1 MSEMDMLF
9 KRHNLRKTKLR
20 KAVFDILKEANMGLS
35 HQEIS
40 KQVHFDFDRVSLF
53 RTLSQFEKV
62 GIIHKILD
70 LQGVANYA
78 LTFPIS
84 DNNKCLTHFICEKCS
99 GILCVDEE
107 FIKIQ
112 DFQLKYK
119 ELAIKDVE
127 ITLKGICKK
136 CKNKE

>member
-1 MSEMDMLF
+1 MSEMDMIF
-9 KRHNLRKTKLR
+9 KKHNLRKTKLR
-20 KAVFDILKEANMGLS
+20 KVVFEILEETKMGLN
-35 HQEIS
+35 HQEIT
-40 KQVHFDFDRVSLF
+40 KKIHFDFDRVSLF
-53 RTLSQFEKV
+53 RTLSQFEKL

-78 LTFPIS
+78 LTLPITE
-84 DNNKCLTHFICEKCS
+84 NNKCLTHFICENCS
-99 GILCVDEE
+99 SIHCVDEE

-112 DFQLKYK
+112 DFKLKYK
-119 ELAIKDVE
+119 NLEITDVE